1 MFAVRK
7 CSHSC
12 RSISVHIRVFKFR
25 SLLNDLRT
33 RSQEWTPYRY
43 VYPSQRNSCIISC
56 YYTNVRPIFV
66 SLTIGNAHLAPNSR
80 ECPFGTQRHCN
91 CQNVVVTN
99 VVYFFVLLSNF
110 STLVISDI
118 VICDIVVQNP
128 QTLTRLDL
136 VVWHVLLVIRSKNI
150 SNIRESLNTEIN
162 LIKPRNYEF
171 PLSQSDQVTL
181 NFLNFHYV

>member
-1 MFAVRK
+1 MPIW
-7 CSHSC
+7 HP
-12 RSISVHIRVFKFR
+12 
-25 SLLNDLRT
+25 
-33 RSQEWTPYRY
+33 TP
-43 VYPSQRNSCIISC
+43 
-56 YYTNVRPIFV
+56 
-66 SLTIGNAHLAPNSR
+66 A
-80 ECPFGTQRHCN
+80 CN

-118 VICDIVVQNP
+118 VFDIVVQNP
-128 QTLTRLDL
+128 QTLTLLDL